1 MATTDIISEKPD
13 ETITQDINSAYKK
26 EPVVTET
33 ETETVQPETVVTP
46 SSTTTKPMFSKNER
60 IGYTLLPL
68 ASALLQG
75 KRTGGGSMF
84 NDTLASLGQGLM
96 GTTEVALKIKQLEG
110 ANRTKASTTRKQ
122 YKLQPSAKKVQ
133 IGGQIFTPEMGKII
147 SLDDATL
154 AQYPV
159 DTFVEVTKDSKV
171 TSKSIYVE
179 KPFEIDGVKYEI
191 GQREIPQSVINK
203 QLAISPNVFGD
214 APDEGK
220 LDSDFRGY
228 AFVDE
233 IFEKEIADGEGKT
246 KTVKDQIT
254 DDNAYP
260 IIQEG
265 DQFFVLYKNGE
276 KIPYNQLQGEGRVSS
291 IFTAS
296 QYDKARGKIPDA
308 QFFKMEDELEKTK
321 QTILTFNDMFDVI
334 VRGGETFEGKKNS
347 ILARVKI
354 FSGQS
359 DKLTDGEKAQLEK
372 EGSLRRL
379 IGQSRLALFGPGVL
393 TEFEQ
398 QLAKVAL
405 VGNPDFAV
413 IDVVRTLL
421 TRASR
426 SEISKYDLLGKRVQ
440 NQRRKR
446 RDPGDKTDTLF
457 DYTTLPLFKEEES
470 IDENDTGGNE
480 T

>member
-13 ETITQDINSAYKK
+13 ETITQDINSTYKN

-46 SSTTTKPMFSKNER
+46 SSTTTQPMFSKNER

-110 ANRTKASTTRKQ
+110 ANKTKASTTRKQ

-214 APDEGK
+214 APTEDSDKATFRNYVFLKKKKTFKNKEGK
-220 LDSDFRGY
+220 
-228 AFVDE
+228 E
-233 IFEKEIADGEGKT
+233 ET
-246 KTVKDQIT
+246 KMVNDTSQ
-254 DDNAYP
+254 AY
-260 IIQEG
+260 G
-265 DQFFVLYKNGE
+265 V
-276 KIPYNQLQGEGRVSS
+276 
-291 IFTAS
+291 
-296 QYDKARGKIPDA
+296 
-308 QFFKMEDELEKTK
+308 
-321 QTILTFNDMFDVI
+321 FD
-334 VRGGETFEGKKNS
+334 RGGELFVSVGGELIPQSKLIEEDRLGTLFTKSQFTG
-347 ILARVKI
+347 LQDRLDVKA
-354 FSGQS
+354 FQ
-359 DKLTDGEKAQLEK
+359 KLQEKARATQLK
-372 EGSLRRL
+372 LQALRKL
-379 IGQSRLALFGPGVL
+379 IGQSRLDLFGPGVL

-398 QLAKVAL
+398 ELAKQAL
-405 VGNPDFAV
+405 VGNDKFINLEVAKSLLLKAARKGISDYEASLAEVHQQNDIRGQDYQYLDF
-413 IDVVRTLL
+413 DF
-421 TRASR
+421 RA
-426 SEISKYDLLGKRVQ
+426 
-440 NQRRKR
+440 
-446 RDPGDKTDTLF
+446 
-457 DYTTLPLFKEEES
+457 LPLFADDIIQQKK
-470 IDENDTGGNE
+470 DDGDKF
-480 T
+480 

>member
-13 ETITQDINSAYKK
+13 ETITQDINSTYKN

-46 SSTTTKPMFSKNER
+46 SSTTTQPMFSKNER

-110 ANRTKASTTRKQ
+110 ANKTKASTTRKQ

-214 APDEGK
+214 APTEDSDKATFRNYVFLKKKKTFKNKEGK
-220 LDSDFRGY
+220 
-228 AFVDE
+228 E
-233 IFEKEIADGEGKT
+233 ET
-246 KTVKDQIT
+246 KMVNDTSQ
-254 DDNAYP
+254 AY
-260 IIQEG
+260 G
-265 DQFFVLYKNGE
+265 V
-276 KIPYNQLQGEGRVSS
+276 
-291 IFTAS
+291 
-296 QYDKARGKIPDA
+296 
-308 QFFKMEDELEKTK
+308 
-321 QTILTFNDMFDVI
+321 FD
-334 VRGGETFEGKKNS
+334 RGGELFVSVGGELIPQSKLIEEDRLGTLFTKSQFTG
-347 ILARVKI
+347 LQDRLDVKA
-354 FSGQS
+354 FQ
-359 DKLTDGEKAQLEK
+359 KLQEKARDNQLKLQAFNDLYRALQDTGEGLTGRLNQIRANIKLKTGQELNDSERAALEK
-372 EGSLRRL
+372 EGALRKL
-379 IGQSRLALFGPGVL
+379 IGQSRLDLFGPGVL

-398 QLAKVAL
+398 ELAKQAL
-405 VGNPDFAV
+405 VGNDKFINLEVAKSLLLKAARKGISDYEASLAEVHQQNDIRGQDYQYLDF
-413 IDVVRTLL
+413 DF
-421 TRASR
+421 RA
-426 SEISKYDLLGKRVQ
+426 
-440 NQRRKR
+440 
-446 RDPGDKTDTLF
+446 
-457 DYTTLPLFKEEES
+457 LPLFADDIIQQKK
-470 IDENDTGGNE
+470 DDGDKF
-480 T
+480 